1 MSDRFEFSATIE
13 NAGGG
18 GAFVRIPF
26 DVEQAFGKKRVKIKA
41 YIGTEEYRGTLVRM
55 GEPCHILLI
64 LKSIREK
71 LGKEFG
77 EQIAIS
83 LEEDSE
89 PREVIVPTD
98 LREALAAA
106 GPAKQL
112 FDKLSYTHKKE
123 YVVWINEA
131 KRAETRTARIQKAVA
146 LLNEGKRSR

>member
-106 GPAKQL
+106 GPAQQL

-123 YVVWINEA
+123 YVVWINKA

>member
-1 MSDRFEFSATIE
+1 
-13 NAGGG
+13 
-18 GAFVRIPF
+18 
-26 DVEQAFGKKRVKIKA
+26 
-41 YIGTEEYRGTLVRM
+41 M

-106 GPAKQL
+106 GPAQQL

>member
-106 GPAKQL
+106 GPAQQL
-112 FDKLSYTHKKE
+112 FGKLSYTHKKE

>member
-106 GPAKQL
+106 GPAQQL